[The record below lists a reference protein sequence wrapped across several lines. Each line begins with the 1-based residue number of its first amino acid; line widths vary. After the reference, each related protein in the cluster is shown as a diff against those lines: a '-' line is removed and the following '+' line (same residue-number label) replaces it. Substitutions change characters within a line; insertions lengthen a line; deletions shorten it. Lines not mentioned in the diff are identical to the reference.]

1 MHLRRKHA
9 NLKVIDGPI
18 SYRETCKRNCV
29 RINLVY
35 AQDRCGPTYYH
46 NLTKLCI
53 IDDTK
58 LAKKEIS
65 LYYTL
70 YNEQIRNCL

>member
-35 AQDRCGPTYYH
+35 AQDRCGPTYH
-46 NLTKLCI
+46 INLKKLCKV
-53 IDDTK
+53 DDTK
-58 LAKKEIS
+58 LAQKEVF
-65 LYYTL
+65 L
-70 YNEQIRNCL
+70 

>member
-9 NLKVIDGPI
+9 NLEVIDGPI

-35 AQDRCGPTYYH
+35 AQDRRGPTYDI
-46 NLTKLCI
+46 NLTKLCKVV
-53 IDDTK
+53 DTK
-58 LAKKEIS
+58 LAQKEVF
-65 LYYTL
+65 L
-70 YNEQIRNCL
+70 